1 MRKTKDS
8 VMVLFLKKIFSINQ
22 FIIKEKKYLP
32 LFWIQTQQ
40 FRRLFLIP
48 NTKIIFSGRSIAI
61 KRKQA
66 VALSF
71 EMFVQGGKRVSMVK
85 SKT

>member
-1 MRKTKDS
+1 
-8 VMVLFLKKIFSINQ
+8 MVLFLKNKMFSVNH
-22 FIIKEKKYLP
+22 FIMKEKKYLP

-48 NTKIIFSGRSIAI
+48 NTEIIFSGRSIAI
-61 KRKQA
+61 KRKQT

-71 EMFVQGGKRVSMVK
+71 EMFVQSGKRVSMVK
-85 SKT
+85 SKTQMI